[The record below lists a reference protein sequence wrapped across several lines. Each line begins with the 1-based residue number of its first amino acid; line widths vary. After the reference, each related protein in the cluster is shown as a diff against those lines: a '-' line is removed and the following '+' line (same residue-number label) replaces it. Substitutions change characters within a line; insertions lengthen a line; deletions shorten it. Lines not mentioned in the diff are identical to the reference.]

1 LQSTEQPF
9 DSTIDTNLDDG
20 NGEVDDETNLG
31 NVKNAKKPRQTLDNL
46 APMEEEKQASSSKDD
61 TIVESGI
68 LVSSIEEYIAFR

>member
-1 LQSTEQPF
+1 VEQPF

-46 APMEEEKQASSSKDD
+46 VPMEEEKQASSSKDD
-61 TIVESGI
+61 TIVESGT

>member
-20 NGEVDDETNLG
+20 NEIDEANLG

-46 APMEEEKQASSSKDD
+46 VPMEEEKQASSSKDD

>member
-1 LQSTEQPF
+1 MEQPF

-31 NVKNAKKPRQTLDNL
+31 NVKNAKPRQTLDNL

-61 TIVESGI
+61 TIVESGT
-68 LVSSIEEYIAFR
+68 LVSSIEDYSAFR

>member
-1 LQSTEQPF
+1 MLQSTEQPF

-20 NGEVDDETNLG
+20 NEIDEANFG